1 VKVKSNK
8 LSRFINNNKVILII
22 IEYGINN
29 NRIFKYKKIR
39 IMKKI
44 MIVSL
49 KIMVIIT
56 RIKWFF

>member
-1 VKVKSNK
+1 MKVKSNK